1 VKREAETPVG
11 WECITFSR
19 FTLHASRFYHLLPG
33 LVSMLLLLVRH
44 ANAGA
49 RDPAQWPD
57 DRDRPLTE
65 KGRTVQGD
73 VSRFL
78 RKRDLAPTLVL
89 TSPWTRAQ
97 QTAAILV
104 EGARVGQPPVPCEP
118 LADDPD
124 LDRLQDCIGD
134 QPPEATVAMVGHSPW
149 MEELASIL
157 LAGSSTG
164 VRIDFPKSGVMGI
177 ELDRLEAATG
187 ELRFLLR
194 PKMV

>member
-1 VKREAETPVG
+1 
-11 WECITFSR
+11 
-19 FTLHASRFYHLLPG
+19 
-33 LVSMLLLLVRH
+33 MLLLLVRH

-65 KGRTVQGD
+65 KGRRVQAD

-78 RKRDLAPTLVL
+78 RKHDLAPSLVL
-89 TSPWTRAQ
+89 TSPWTRAV
-97 QTAAILV
+97 QTAEILV
-104 EGARVGQPPVPCEP
+104 EVARVGQTPVPCEP

-124 LDRLQDCIGD
+124 LIRLQDCVGN
-134 QPPEATVAMVGHSPW
+134 QPPEAIVAMAGHSPW

-157 LAGSSTG
+157 LGGSSTSI
-164 VRIDFPKSGVMGI
+164 RIDFPKSGVMGI
-177 ELDRLEAATG
+177 QLDRLEPGSG
-187 ELRFLLR
+187 ELRFFVR